1 MVRDEDVDHI
11 KSEEPQIKVEELV
24 DVKLEEDED
33 KAGNDDPDDDD
44 ESIDSISITDSMIGE
59 DDDTGKVGNGGEPD
73 EIPRPISRGGTTTQS
88 PLRRIQRRTSEIDYK
103 ALSGVREYN
112 SNKQMMQL
120 SKKMVRIENPGANHK
135 N

>member
-59 DDDTGKVGNGGEPD
+59 DDDTCKV
-73 EIPRPISRGGTTTQS
+73 
-88 PLRRIQRRTSEIDYK
+88 
-103 ALSGVREYN
+103 
-112 SNKQMMQL
+112 
-120 SKKMVRIENPGANHK
+120 
-135 N
+135 